1 MLSHLRRYTGAAV
14 LAGRRRFSSTQLATR
29 AGGGAEDRR
38 TLISNLERLRC
49 GERRHTSGRTTEG
62 MAGLWA
68 RIPSMTE
75 FTENVGNTSN
85 RPRTAEQIIADDADL
100 QAAVDGLAGLV
111 TDSVGLQALLKEVAT
126 FAVRAIPGAD
136 GAGVTLLKVD
146 RPDNMV
152 EALAASAPFVAE
164 IDDIQYVTLKEG
176 PCITAALERR
186 TVRSGSLGGEKM
198 WPRFGPRVGRLGV
211 HSALSLPLLLPS
223 QVVGAINVYAH
234 GKDVFDEHAARLGE
248 LFAKPAA
255 VAVHNAQILS
265 LAMALTTQ
273 LQTALSTR
281 PVIDQAI
288 GLIRGRTGRSAE
300 DAFAQLR
307 TISQTEHRK
316 LVDVAERIV
325 DDAVRRARARHKPT

>member
-1 MLSHLRRYTGAAV
+1 MSRHPP
-14 LAGRRRFSSTQLATR
+14 
-29 AGGGAEDRR
+29 
-38 TLISNLERLRC
+38 RC
-49 GERRHTSGRTTEG
+49 YEG
-62 MAGLWA
+62 LAGLWA
-68 RIPSMTE
+68 RVAAMTE
-75 FTENVGNTSN
+75 FVESVEGAPKRSLTS
-85 RPRTAEQIIADDADL
+85 EQVISDAADL
-100 QAAVDGLAGLV
+100 QVGIGALAGLV
-111 TDSVGLQALLKEVAT
+111 SDSLGLPELLAEVAA

-136 GAGVTLLKVD
+136 GAGVTLLRVD
-146 RPDNMV
+146 RVDNMV

-211 HSALSLPLLLPS
+211 HSALSLPLLLPG

-234 GKDVFDEHAARLGE
+234 GKDVFDEHAAELGE

-255 VAVHNAQILS
+255 VAVHNAQILAQ
-265 LAMALTTQ
+265 AMTLTAQ

-288 GLIRGRTGRSAE
+288 GLLRGRTGRSAE
-300 DAFAQLR
+300 DAFTQLQA
-307 TISQTEHRK
+307 ISQSEHRK
-316 LVDVAERIV
+316 LAEVAQRIV
-325 DDAVRRARARHKPT
+325 DEAVRRAHARHNLT